1 MVIGFLCVA
10 ASATCLGLMP
20 SFQKQ
25 VLIDGLP
32 LNSLMFYT
40 NWIITLVCAGMI
52 CLKKSK
58 IKVSAVQLVQT
69 LLMGVVGMLFTAVL
83 LNTSY
88 LYLPVGTSIML
99 NFLYPTIVCVVMGTV
114 FKEGFTKFQIAA
126 IVVSVIGMFFLTGN
140 GGNMPVKGMVMAIAS
155 AFTYGTY
162 LIANEKGPAN
172 TLPIEVKL
180 FYVSLPATVLYTVIV
195 PGKLETPQGGAAGW
209 LMVLAS
215 GVFTVGGYF
224 LMMYGISKLGAAT
237 ASFVS
242 MLEPIVS
249 VVFGTL
255 WFHDP
260 VTVGIVAGGG
270 LVILSILFIAID
282 GYQKEKKQ
290 G

>member
-1 MVIGFLCVA
+1 
-10 ASATCLGLMP
+10 
-20 SFQKQ
+20 
-25 VLIDGLP
+25 
-32 LNSLMFYT
+32 
-40 NWIITLVCAGMI
+40 
-52 CLKKSK
+52 
-58 IKVSAVQLVQT
+58 
-69 LLMGVVGMLFTAVL
+69 ML
-83 LNTSY
+83 S
-88 LYLPVGTSIML
+88 
-99 NFLYPTIVCVVMGTV
+99 FLYPTIVCVIMGTI

-126 IVVSVIGMFFLTGN
+126 IVVSVTGMFFLTGN
-140 GGNMPVKGMVMAIAS
+140 GENMPVKGMVMAIAS

-180 FYVSLPATVLYTVIV
+180 FYVSLPATVLYTVII
-195 PGKLETPQGGAAGW
+195 PGKLEMPKSGAAGW
-209 LMVLAS
+209 AMVLAS

-224 LMMYGISKLGAAT
+224 LMMYGVSKLGAAT

-242 MLEPIVS
+242 MLEPIIS

-282 GYQKEKKQ
+282 GYQKEKRQ
-290 G
+290 V